1 MSSLDLH
8 VDSCVHPGSFIL
20 SVCLSTPGRH
30 PKTSGFDV
38 AEGRI

>member
-1 MSSLDLH
+1 MHAL
-8 VDSCVHPGSFIL
+8 PGTAVLNLVLNLVL
-20 SVCLSTPGRH
+20 SVRLSTPGRH